1 MKKKNFFA
9 LLAQTGLAFAAALL
23 ISSGLAS
30 CSKDKNKNKMEDG
43 VIYMATKFA
52 TENEIE
58 LCIGKDD
65 KSIDVMGAEKTGSET
80 TEGEWLKIKYKLTA
94 QELAVKGDFTKFTCN
109 NCGLNYLYVGKKK
122 ELTKLDCSQNKLTRL
137 DLSQNKQLTHITCER
152 NLISKDEN
160 FILPNESVSGGKI
173 YFKVSE
179 DALNQRLSQKKV
191 TDIKALGWEI
201 YNYVISWEDYKGED

>member
-1 MKKKNFFA
+1 
-9 LLAQTGLAFAAALL
+9 
-23 ISSGLAS
+23 
-30 CSKDKNKNKMEDG
+30 MEDG